1 MQTVNAT
8 RAFVAISPVFPN
20 EIRIVEERSDGTI
33 LVTRARYDSAY
44 LAARRNDFQ
53 MPPRHE
59 WEAGGRRHYESYV
72 PLPRFNTIDMCRQHF
87 DHVCGDR
94 IVDVVL

>member
-1 MQTVNAT
+1 MLFVIAY
-8 RAFVAISPVFPN
+8 RVFVAISPVFLF
-20 EIRIVEERSDGTI
+20 EIRIVEESRDGTI
-33 LVTRARYDSAY
+33 LVKRDRYDSAY
-44 LAARRNDFQ
+44 LAVRRNDFH